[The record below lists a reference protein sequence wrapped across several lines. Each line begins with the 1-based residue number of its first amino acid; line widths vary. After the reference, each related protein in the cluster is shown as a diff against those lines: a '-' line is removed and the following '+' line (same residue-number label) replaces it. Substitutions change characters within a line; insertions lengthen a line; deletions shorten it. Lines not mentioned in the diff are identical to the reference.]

1 MFCALRFTIEFSAIP
16 AAVMFSQ
23 SPYVG
28 DLSDVDVEN
37 RARLMQ
43 QLKAEVRSLVAC
55 VVHSCDV

>member
-1 MFCALRFTIEFSAIP
+1 
-16 AAVMFSQ
+16 MFSQ